1 MTSQEKKQYLSKYQN
16 LDSMIN
22 RKLEECEKWRDL
34 AEKIT
39 PTLSD
44 MPKSQIS
51 GNRVESAVEHIVELE
66 QEINRSVDEL
76 VKLRKDIESSLK
88 TVKDDTLRKLLEY
101 RYIDGM
107 KWEEVAV
114 KMKFDYRWVL
124 RLHGKALTQLAI
136 ESHI

>member
-1 MTSQEKKQYLSKYQN
+1 MTSQEKKKYLSKYQN

-76 VKLRKDIESSLK
+76 VKLRKDIESSLQ

-107 KWEEVAV
+107 TWEEIAV
-114 KMKFDYRWVL
+114 KMNYTYQWVCE
-124 RLHGKALTQLAI
+124 LHGRALQQLKTLD
-136 ESHI
+136 SN